1 MQRYV
6 LGRIL
11 IMIPTLL
18 LASTVIFALMRM
30 AVGGDPVLHIIDRE
44 ETAGQVRLLRHELH
58 LDRPIAAQ
66 YLDWLGRVAIG
77 DFGRSFQFPVDVRS
91 VLIERLPA
99 TVELAGL
106 ATALALSVAIPIGIY
121 TATVPGGLARFAAS
135 STTVAL
141 CVPDFC
147 LAAVL
152 IYVFSV
158 TLHWLPSSGYVPF
171 HYGLLENLLG
181 MALPAISLAAWY
193 AAVWARYVRSAFL
206 EVRGADYIRV
216 ARAKGLSER
225 AVTYGHV
232 FRNAILPTVTIVGQ
246 NVAGMFGGT
255 VAVETVFGNPGI
267 GRLFSDAVLGRD
279 YPVIQGVVL
288 LFSFI
293 YVVVNL
299 IVDLLYAVLDPRVS
313 AGSRAR

>member
-6 LGRIL
+6 LGRIV

-18 LASTVIFALMRM
+18 LASTAIFALMRI
-30 AVGGDPVLHIIDRE
+30 AVGGDPVLYIIDRE
-44 ETAGQVRLLRHELH
+44 ETGGQARLLRHELH
-58 LDRPIAAQ
+58 LDRPIGAQ
-66 YLDWLGRVAIG
+66 YLDWLSRVAIG
-77 DFGRSFQFPVDVRS
+77 DFGRSFRYPMDVRS

-99 TVELAGL
+99 TAELAGL
-106 ATALALSVAIPIGIY
+106 ATALALSIAIPMGIY
-121 TATVPGGLARFAAS
+121 TATVSGGLARFAAS

-147 LAAVL
+147 LAMAL

-181 MALPAISLAAWY
+181 MVLPAVSLAAWY

-206 EVRGADYIRV
+206 EVRAADYVRV
-216 ARAKGLSER
+216 ARAKGLAES

-232 FRNAILPTVTIVGQ
+232 FRNAMLPTVTIVGQ

-288 LFSFI
+288 LLAF
-293 YVVVNL
+293 VVSVSSL
-299 IVDLLYAVLDPRVS
+299 MVDVCYGFVDPRIRY
-313 AGSRAR
+313 G

>member
-6 LGRIL
+6 LGRIV

-18 LASTVIFALMRM
+18 LASTVIFALMRT
-30 AVGGDPVLHIIDRE
+30 AVGGDPVLYIIDRE
-44 ETAGQVRLLRHELH
+44 EAAGQARLLRHELH
-58 LDRPIAAQ
+58 LDRPIGAQ
-66 YLDWLGRVAIG
+66 YLDWLSRVAVG
-77 DFGRSFQFPVDVRS
+77 DFGRSFRYPMEVRS

-99 TVELAGL
+99 TAELAGL
-106 ATALALSVAIPIGIY
+106 ATALALSIAIPIGIY

-141 CVPDFC
+141 CLPDFC
-147 LAAVL
+147 LAMAL
-152 IYVFSV
+152 IYVFSI
-158 TLHWLPSSGYVPF
+158 TLHWLPSSGYVPL
-171 HYGLLENLLG
+171 HYGLLENVSG
-181 MALPAISLAAWY
+181 MVLPAVSLAAWY
-193 AAVWARYVRSAFL
+193 AAVWARYIRSAFL
-206 EVRGADYIRV
+206 EVRGADYVRV
-216 ARAKGLSER
+216 ARAKGLAER

-232 FRNAILPTVTIVGQ
+232 LRNAMLPTVTIVGQ

-288 LFSFI
+288 LLAF
-293 YVVVNL
+293 VVSVSSL
-299 IVDLLYAVLDPRVS
+299 VVDVCYGFVDPRIRY
-313 AGSRAR
+313 G

>member
-6 LGRIL
+6 LGRIV

-18 LASTVIFALMRM
+18 LASTVIFVLMRI

-44 ETAGQVRLLRHELH
+44 ETAGQARLLRHELH
-58 LDRPIAAQ
+58 LDRPITAQ
-66 YLDWLGRVAIG
+66 YLDWLSRVAIG

-106 ATALALSVAIPIGIY
+106 ATALALSVAIPLGIY
-121 TATVPGGLARFAAS
+121 TTAEPGGLARFAAS

-147 LAAVL
+147 LATVL

-171 HYGLLENLLG
+171 HYGLRENLLG
-181 MALPAISLAAWY
+181 MVLPAVSLAAWY
-193 AAVWARYVRSAFL
+193 AAVWTRYVRSAFL
-206 EVRGADYIRV
+206 EVRGADYVRV

-288 LFSFI
+288 LLAFVVSVSSLVVDVCYSF
-293 YVVVNL
+293 V
-299 IVDLLYAVLDPRVS
+299 DPRIRY
-313 AGSRAR
+313 G